1 MNGEKFLGNN
11 GIGSAEEINRD
22 IQLRQSDPNYI
33 ASQIEHTNNVIR
45 NRQSEGLDITAQLN
59 YLNKLKSNQ
68 QSFAPQGNQ
77 GNPNTFQPDLQG
89 TQMSNFNP
97 QAQQQDMMNNLQM
110 MSQSQLQQQKAML
123 DAQLNQQIMAL
134 ERAYAQAVQEGKLS
148 VRDAKEQFDMEKREV
163 EKQAYLD
170 AERTQLYSQEM
181 GIQNSQQM
189 IGLMQGDNARTNELH
204 QTARLQKE
212 RRIND
217 ISDRLNRVK
226 QDVEFGRID
235 AQNQHQTGM
244 AQATGAIN
252 AQMYQNMFDMQRD
265 DFNFQRNQQGQ
276 LDMMNVQNQ
285 YNMNTMGREHELKL
299 EQMAHAYNLDLGK
312 LKAQTRETLQIM
324 EVSHGYDI
332 EKMAIAF
339 QQDLKKMATQHG
351 YNASLQSQAHRN
363 SMAQQAQGASLRIA
377 EEERQYQVALGR
389 ALAELTPGTPE
400 YKITQ
405 ERMKRESDARKAS
418 IWEEAQ
424 MTAMVSLYNPTFNPS
439 DINARNYNEQFNTQ
453 RMVNQHFGQDTTY
466 MDFARREATRAQ
478 AGTKSTTVDPF
489 AKNANTNTRG
499 LDAVQRYLNK

>member
-1 MNGEKFLGNN
+1 MNEEKFLGNS
-11 GIGSAEEINRD
+11 GVGSAEEMNRD
-22 IQLRQSDPNYI
+22 IQLRQSDPNYV
-33 ASQIEHTNNVIR
+33 ANQIEHTNNVIK

-59 YLNKLKSNQ
+59 YLNKLKGNQ

-89 TQMSNFNP
+89 TQMGNFNP
-97 QAQQQDMMNNLQM
+97 QTQQQDMMNNLQM
-110 MSQSQLQQQKAML
+110 MSQAQLQQQKAML

-134 ERAYAQAVQEGKLS
+134 ERAYAQAIQDGKIS
-148 VRDAKEQFDMEKREV
+148 VRDAKEQFDMEKKEV
-163 EKQAYLD
+163 ERQAYLD

-189 IGLMQGDNARTNELH
+189 VGLMQGDNARTNELH

-244 AQATGAIN
+244 AQSTGAIN

-265 DFNFQRNQQGQ
+265 EFNFQRNQQGQ

-285 YNMNTMGREHELKL
+285 YNMNTIGREHELKL

-312 LKAQTRETLQIM
+312 MKAQTRETLQIM
-324 EVSHGYDI
+324 EVNHGYDV

-351 YNASLQSQAHRN
+351 YSASLQSQAHRN
-363 SMAQQAQGASLRIA
+363 AMAQQSQRAAHAIQQ
-377 EEERQYQVALGR
+377 EERQYQVALGR
-389 ALAELTPGTPE
+389 ALSELTPGTPE
-400 YKITQ
+400 YKVAQ

-424 MTAMVSLYNPTFNPS
+424 MTALISTYNPNFDPKNTKQP
-439 DINARNYNEQFNTQ
+439 NYNQQFKNNLNTLTYFNQ
-453 RMVNQHFGQDTTY
+453 NTSNYTTPVNLSPKPKNSNGTSGAID
-466 MDFARREATRAQ
+466 RA
-478 AGTKSTTVDPF
+478 V
-489 AKNANTNTRG
+489 KNNYFN
-499 LDAVQRYLNK
+499 Y